1 MVYNYHWKD
10 GARFLILG
18 MLLLIVNNAV
28 VLASAQEQI
37 GYTSDSLFIAL
48 FATGDALVEYNV
60 GIVDP
65 QADEIR
71 IKLFGDDISNLIIG
85 DYEDNVIPFETG
97 ATPNEVVLHKPGA
110 SNLKI
115 SYTTSHFLSKDRR
128 EWIFALNSTINFSV
142 KLPPDSILT
151 DPGPNPSIAL
161 VGDQQLLTYKPGN
174 VRFVYVIGTLGTE
187 EQANIVIN
195 AAETTI
201 VQVNGSFPGIV
212 LTGAKDLLQK
222 ATVARDGGKFTDA
235 EKLADQAND
244 QAIAAGRDFDSAQK
258 ALTNAEAQIN
268 MASMNGSGDNP
279 ATRQMLEQANNEFAS
294 GNYIQAKNSADAAV
308 TAIAEVRPQSN
319 LTLPLIVVA
328 AIGGAGGGTVLYLRK
343 RRHQKPIPQ
352 INKINEP
359 VFPDKSSNETAEQF
373 QPPNSSTTQSN
384 DIEHYGG
391 GVEDHQHTPGSDEVT
406 RITQMPTMIS
416 DSQIDRAALSQIVAK
431 ILEDKPDLRPED
443 RYVLDFLVEK
453 EGAAFESEIRSKF
466 QLPKTTIWR
475 LVKRLEREELVEIR
489 KAGGQNLIKLRFE
502 DMQV

>member
-1 MVYNYHWKD
+1 MVYKYHWKD

-18 MLLLIVNNAV
+18 MLLLMVNIAV
-28 VLASAQEQI
+28 VPASAQEQR

-71 IKLFGDDISNLIIG
+71 IKLFGDDVSNLIVG

-97 ATPNEVVLHKPGA
+97 AAPNEVVLHNPGA

-174 VRFVYVIGTLGTE
+174 VSFVYVIGTLGTE

-212 LTGAKDLLQK
+212 LASAKDLLQK

-279 ATRQMLEQANNEFAS
+279 ATRQMLEVANNEFAS

-308 TAIAEVRPQSN
+308 TAIGEVQPQSN

-328 AIGGAGGGTVLYLRK
+328 AIGGAGGGTMLYFLK
-343 RRHQKPIPQ
+343 RRHQKLLPQ
-352 INKINEP
+352 INKTEETDL
-359 VFPDKSSNETAEQF
+359 PDKKNNETAELF
-373 QPPNSSTTQSN
+373 QPPNPSTTQSK
-384 DIEHYGG
+384 DIEHYGAL
-391 GVEDHQHTPGSDEVT
+391 EDHQHTPGSGEET
-406 RITQMPTMIS
+406 SITQMPTMIS
-416 DSQIDRAALSQIVAK
+416 DSQIDRTALSQIVAK

-443 RYVLDFLVEK
+443 RQVLDYLVEK

-502 DMQV
+502 DMHV

>member
-1 MVYNYHWKD
+1 MVYKYHWKD

-18 MLLLIVNNAV
+18 MLLLIVIVAV
-28 VLASAQEQI
+28 VPASAQEQK
-37 GYTSDSLFIAL
+37 GYSSDSLFIAL

-60 GIVDP
+60 GIEDP
-65 QADEIR
+65 LAEEIR
-71 IKLFGDDISNLIIG
+71 IKLFGEDVSNLIVG
-85 DYEDNVIPFETG
+85 DYEDNVIPFEIG

-151 DPGPNPSIAL
+151 DPGLNPSIAL

-201 VQVNGSFPGIV
+201 VQVNSSFQGIV
-212 LTGAKDLLQK
+212 LTGAKDLLQR
-222 ATVARDGGKFTDA
+222 AIIARDGGKFTDA

-244 QAIAAGRDFDSAQK
+244 EAIAAGRDFDSAQK

-268 MASMNGSGDNP
+268 MASMNGSGNNP
-279 ATRQMLEQANNEFAS
+279 AILQMLERANNEFVS
-294 GNYIQAKNSADAAV
+294 GNYVQARNSANAAV
-308 TAIAEVRPQSN
+308 TAIDDVQPQSN
-319 LTLPLIVVA
+319 VSIPVMIVAVIGA
-328 AIGGAGGGTVLYLRK
+328 AGVGTALFLRMRK
-343 RRHQKPIPQ
+343 HQRLLPQ
-352 INKINEP
+352 INKEDDATSP
-359 VFPDKSSNETAEQF
+359 HSDRSESAELF
-373 QPPNSSTTQSN
+373 QPPAPSATQVK
-384 DIEHYGG
+384 DLEQEGV
-391 GVEDHQHTPGSDEVT
+391 VEDHQDTPGSVEDT
-406 RITQMPTMIS
+406 SIPQMPSIVS
-416 DSQIDRAALSQIVAK
+416 DSQIDSAILSQIVAK
-431 ILEDKPDLRPED
+431 ILEEKPDLRPED
-443 RYVLDFLVEK
+443 RQVLNFLVEK

-502 DMQV
+502 DMQP